1 MNHGNGSIQPLQI
14 PIFYKE
20 VALLGDFIL
29 VRLAVVTGLVSRE
42 RSASE
47 SVSEILFS
55 LERI

>member
-14 PIFYKE
+14 SIFYKE

-47 SVSEILFS
+47 SV
-55 LERI
+55 